1 MRLLRASQLVLVG
14 LLVLLSTGSADRTAR
29 YSTLGHKM
37 MCVCGCNQV
46 LIECNH
52 VGCQDSRQM
61 LTELGVD
68 VSRGDSDNAILRSF
82 QAKYGAIALAAPM
95 FTRFNES
102 AWLAP
107 PLVLFLGMGG
117 IVVLVRK
124 WRFHTVDM
132 PAVSE
137 TPDFIQIRNQ
147 IRKETEL

>member
-1 MRLLRASQLVLVG
+1 MRLLRLSQLALLG
-14 LLVLLSTGSADRTAR
+14 LLVLFSTGAADPSSR
-29 YSTLGHKM
+29 YDTLGHKM

-52 VGCQDSRQM
+52 VGCPDSRQM
-61 LTELGVD
+61 LSELGTD
-68 VSRGDSDNAILRSF
+68 VSHGDDDTTILKAF

-95 FTRFNES
+95 FTRFNQA

-107 PLVLFLGMGG
+107 PLVLLLGMGI

-124 WRFHTVDM
+124 WKLRTVDM
-132 PAVSE
+132 PVAPE
-137 TPDFIQIRNQ
+137 TPGFLQIQNQ

>member
-37 MCVCGCNQV
+37 MRVCGCNQV

>member
-107 PLVLFLGMGG
+107 PLVLFLGMGV